1 MVTKMLLR
9 GLLLVILAGYAMGG
23 CNSQADCP
31 RHYCCAK
38 KAFVEGEF
46 NCVPNRKKNE
56 LCLNGGED
64 EVLYD
69 GKFDITCPCDEG
81 LQCIKF
87 TYPDGQG
94 GFVSKGVPTCR
105 NLTEDRILM
114 RRKVLQRQLSNSKAD
129 AGASSFGQR
138 RK

>member
-1 MVTKMLLR
+1 
-9 GLLLVILAGYAMGG
+9 MGG

-81 LQCIKF
+81 LQALISPFPMVKEKF
-87 TYPDGQG
+87 LIFLGENTINKKR

-105 NLTEDRILM
+105 KIEKTYIKETE
-114 RRKVLQRQLSNSKAD
+114 KGLQRHFNL
-129 AGASSFGQR
+129 R
-138 RK
+138 RCRANFWTNPK